1 MNRRPP
7 ISTRTDTLF
16 PYPTLFRSLQDLDAR
31 LRRVRVAAGHRAA
44 GHRRTLPAQPA
55 AVGVASLGP
64 LTLSCLGIPPRPD
77 KPPRRQPSRPSA
89 ELSGRAHPTPA
100 GRRRDRH
107 ADHAPLGQETSPTH
121 TLP

>member
-55 AVGVASLGP
+55 AVGVASLGH
-64 LTLSCLGIPPRPD
+64 LTLSCLGIPPRLD
-77 KPPRRQPSRPSA
+77 KPPRRTQGLA
-89 ELSGRAHPTPA
+89 VVELGGRAHPTPER
-100 GRRRDRH
+100 RRRD
-107 ADHAPLGQETSPTH
+107 
-121 TLP
+121 